1 MTDVSA
7 DPSAMPPDDL
17 RRLVTG
23 AHHDPHSV
31 LGVHA
36 DKAAG
41 TTLARAYRPGAKSV
55 GAARRGAAPP
65 PAGAGGGRRDYRA
78 GARSVALLAGEQ
90 RHQLAETADG
100 VFTAVLPE
108 VPGAYVFEID
118 YGGDPVLVDDP
129 YRWLPTL
136 GELDLHLMGE
146 GRHERLWNVLGA
158 HGRTDATPPGPR

>member
-23 AHHDPHSV
+23 APHAPPSV

-41 TTLARAYRPGAKSV
+41 TTLARAYRPGAK
-55 GAARRGAAPP
+55 
-65 PAGAGGGRRDYRA
+65 
-78 GARSVALLAGEQ
+78 SVALLAGEQ

-158 HGRTDATPPGPR
+158 DRGPPATPAPARR